1 MTQAGRTP
9 PITHRQITLPVSA
22 EAIEPSRLRRLHDD
36 WRQACGAGDALPPES
51 FIDPFRL
58 RYVLDS
64 LIIVEVVAQPQNT
77 RRYRYRLVG
86 TDLVAH
92 TNRDVTGR
100 WVDEHPEPELSQLAI
115 EASEAVVAA
124 RQPALMHFRRS
135 LFGSY
140 YPITV
145 VLLPIGGAAGG
156 QPTRLLAGQHYPP
169 EAPRQL
175 FGRTDQE

>member
-1 MTQAGRTP
+1 MAPGDRTP

-22 EAIEPSRLRRLHDD
+22 DAIEPLRLRRLHDD
-36 WRQACGAGDALPPES
+36 WRQACSDAETLPPES

-58 RYVLDS
+58 RYTLET
-64 LIIVEVVAQPQNT
+64 LIIVEVVAQPPNG

-100 WVDEHPEPELSQLAI
+100 WVDEHPETELSEFAVA
-115 EASEAVVAA
+115 ASEAVVAA
-124 RQPALMHFRRS
+124 RQPALLRFRRS
-135 LFGSY
+135 LQGSY
-140 YPITV
+140 YPITIM
-145 VLLPIGGAAGG
+145 LLPVGGQAGG
-156 QPTRLLAGQHYPP
+156 QPTRLLVGQHYPP

-175 FGRTDQE
+175 FGRAGQD